1 MTKLIKNISKINKFQ
16 RIILWSLV
24 SLIIFS
30 GVFYLYLTF
39 TVVLETAMMNRNL
52 IELKS
57 LTKSYQQSE
66 EVYFREVSKLTL
78 DHAMALGFEENT
90 EIKFVS
96 RGNLFAKR

>member
-1 MTKLIKNISKINKFQ
+1 MTKLIKNISKINKLQ
-16 RIILWSLV
+16 QIILWSLV

-39 TVVLETAMMNRNL
+39 TVVIETAMMNRNL

-57 LTKSYQQSE
+57 LNKSYQQTE
-66 EVYFREVSKLTL
+66 EVYFNEISKLTF
-78 DHAMALGFEENT
+78 DHALALGFEENND
-90 EIKFVS
+90 IQFAS